1 MLLKGFA
8 EEGIALLLGAAI
20 IMTLVGYAGGD
31 HQQLSVPLQQYRM
44 VCW

>member
-20 IMTLVGYAGGD
+20 IITLVGYAGCEN
-31 HQQLSVPLQQYRM
+31 QQLSVLLQRYEV